1 MKKIIYK
8 LFFLL
13 LYLIFE
19 FSCLGFGI
27 EMLKLSHQFKT
38 YEDMNG
44 NIRILCTFM
53 TYTLATSSFLITIA
67 FPILLHRLNKGE

>member
-19 FSCLGFGI
+19 FSCLEFGI
-27 EMLKLSHQFKT
+27 EMLKLSHRFRS
-38 YEDMNG
+38 YEDMDR
-44 NIRILCTFM
+44 NIRILCMFI
-53 TYTLATSSFLITIA
+53 TYILAMSSFLITIA
-67 FPILLHRLNKGE
+67 FPIFLHRLCKAE